1 MVEKLTWKK
10 LAWELAFFLRTM
22 GFSRMDIRLSTLVT
36 AGCYGIAARL
46 ASTQPNA
53 FVRMVVG

>member
-10 LAWELAFFLRTM
+10 LAWELAFLRTL
-22 GFSRMDIRLSTLVT
+22 GFSRLDIRLPTLVT

-46 ASTQPNA
+46 AFT
-53 FVRMVVG
+53 

>member
-10 LAWELAFFLRTM
+10 LAWELAFLRTM
-22 GFSRMDIRLSTLVT
+22 GFSRMDIRLLTLVT

-46 ASTQPNA
+46 ASTQSNA
-53 FVRMVVG
+53 FICMVVG

>member
-10 LAWELAFFLRTM
+10 LVWELVFLRTM
-22 GFSRMDIRLSTLVT
+22 GFSRMGIRLFTLVT

-46 ASTQPNA
+46 ASTQSNA

>member
-10 LAWELAFFLRTM
+10 LARELAFLRTM
-22 GFSRMDIRLSTLVT
+22 GFSRMDIRLPTLVT

-46 ASTQPNA
+46 APTQPNA
-53 FVRMVVG
+53 FVRMAVG

>member
-10 LAWELAFFLRTM
+10 LVWELVFFYAPWVFVGWIFGYLPW
-22 GFSRMDIRLSTLVT
+22 FT

-46 ASTQPNA
+46 ASTQSNA
-53 FVRMVVG
+53 FVCMVVG